1 MSPRSIERIA
11 RLNYM
16 NKAQLID
23 KIHHEVEGINK
34 KQAEKMLSV
43 FTNTV
48 IDELKNDREVT
59 IAGFGTFLSR
69 VRYSRGGVNPQKP
82 QQRITIPAVKVA
94 KFKTGYNLKQ
104 ALKGNR

>member
-1 MSPRSIERIA
+1 
-11 RLNYM
+11 M

-23 KIHHEVEGINK
+23 RISKSVKGLNK
-34 KQAEKMLSV
+34 KQAEKMIDVL
-43 FTNTV
+43 TDTI

-69 VRYSRGGVNPQKP
+69 IRYARGGVNPQNP
-82 QQRITIPAVKVA
+82 SERITIPEVKVA
-94 KFKTGYNLKQ
+94 KFKTGYHLKQ

>member
-1 MSPRSIERIA
+1 
-11 RLNYM
+11 M

-23 KIHHEVEGINK
+23 KIHSEVEGLSK
-34 KQAEKMLSV
+34 KQVEKVLNS

-48 IDELKNDREVT
+48 IEELKQDRQVT

-69 VRYSRGGVNPQKP
+69 IRYSRGGVNPQNP
-82 QQRITIPAVKVA
+82 SERITIPEVKVA

>member
-1 MSPRSIERIA
+1 
-11 RLNYM
+11 M

-23 KIHHEVEGINK
+23 KIYNEVEGLSK
-34 KQAEKMLSV
+34 KQVEKMIDT

-48 IDELKNDREVT
+48 ISELKEDREVT

-69 VRYSRGGVNPQKP
+69 IRYARGGVNPQNP
-82 QQRITIPAVKVA
+82 SERITIPEVKVA

-104 ALKGNR
+104 ALKGKR

>member
-1 MSPRSIERIA
+1 
-11 RLNYM
+11 M

-23 KIHHEVEGINK
+23 KIYNEVEGLSK
-34 KQAEKMLSV
+34 KQVEKMIDT

-48 IDELKNDREVT
+48 ISELKEDREVN

-69 VRYSRGGVNPQKP
+69 IRYARGGVNPQNP
-82 QQRITIPAVKVA
+82 SERITIPEVKVA

-104 ALKGNR
+104 ALKGKR

>member
-1 MSPRSIERIA
+1 
-11 RLNYM
+11 M

-23 KIHHEVEGINK
+23 KIYHQVEGLNK
-34 KQAEKMLSV
+34 KQAEKMLEV
-43 FTNTV
+43 FTSTV
-48 IDELKNDREVT
+48 VEELKNDHEVT

-82 QQRITIPAVKVA
+82 SERITIPAVKVA
-94 KFKTGYNLKQ
+94 KFETGYHLKQ